1 MEVIKMADPT
11 KVEFFPLAMSA
22 SCCEPSGGSSCCGP
36 CDPTIGNLT
45 EGKDPNEVLLQRA
58 KEIEGV
64 FGENV
69 NVEIANYST
78 TADIF
83 KAIDRF
89 NNVLS
94 NSGKKFFV
102 TPGNFYTF
110 VASVTPMITING
122 KIVFTKTI
130 PTKEELIGKITEHS
144 KG

>member
-1 MEVIKMADPT
+1 MEVIKMADPI

-36 CDPTIGNLT
+36 CDPPMSDLT
-45 EGKDPNEVLLQRA
+45 EGQDPNEILLQRS
-58 KEIEGV
+58 KEVEEA

-69 NVEIANYST
+69 DIKFANYST
-78 TADIF
+78 TTEIF
-83 KAIDRF
+83 KAIDKF
-89 NNVLS
+89 NNALS

-122 KIVFTKTI
+122 KIAFTKTI
-130 PTKEELIGKITEHS
+130 PTKEEIISKITGYS